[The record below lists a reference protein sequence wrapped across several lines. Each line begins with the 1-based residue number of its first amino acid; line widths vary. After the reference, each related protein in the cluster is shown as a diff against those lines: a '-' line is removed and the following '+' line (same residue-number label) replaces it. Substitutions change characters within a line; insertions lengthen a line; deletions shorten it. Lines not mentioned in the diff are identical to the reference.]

1 MAYQP
6 KATPEKRSDS
16 ASDERDPGLA
26 IPTKITTSQQSVLDQ
41 LHNHVAFTET
51 LIFLSG
57 PSGAGKT
64 TILEVFL
71 EQASDYANLAYSPD
85 PGKSNADALRTKL
98 LRQLVTLDAY
108 STDDSLLEAL
118 QRNIKPGRQ
127 HLIICIDNGYSLPS
141 IILSELQELVSSRHL
156 FNPEHRLSVLI
167 AGENNWVKR
176 ASKGLALGKSE
187 PPVVVEVPAFF
198 KREQQ
203 WFARKLIATQEN
215 VNEVVAAQV
224 KALNE
229 EAISELLNK
238 TEGYPGQIQAQLEE
252 QLLVRPYTDKAMQA
266 RSRKLASQQHSNQS
280 TPRKKLSSN
289 QLIGVLIGLAAII
302 AIAIAAWLH
311 NSRDLAAS
319 PPEATDEIEAFSPP
333 VLPTGADSDAGI
345 SEGTSTQ
352 AEPTSAPVMEYEQAM
367 ERLRQRAESQPTPR
381 EIQFQLVQPINYLAQ
396 QSDEGT
402 EAAAEPV
409 TSAAEQTEVS
419 ETREDESETVS
430 ETENLNPWHQAY
442 DNLNLWQRDSSR
454 YVYQVAAFNSEPR
467 LMQFLAGFDHPEL
480 AIYHTLRNQQPWFMV
495 VVGDFAHAEEA
506 QAYLAQNRDL
516 QSIQPWLKT
525 VRLVHEDLA
534 PVMNDSAQD
543 NN

>member
-6 KATPEKRSDS
+6 KAPPDKLSEATAD
-16 ASDERDPGLA
+16 DRDPGLA
-26 IPTKITTSQQSVLDQ
+26 IATKITTSQQSVLDQ

-51 LIFLSG
+51 LVFLSG
-57 PSGAGKT
+57 PQGAGKT

-98 LRQLVTLDAY
+98 LRQLVSLDAY

-127 HLIICIDNGYSLPS
+127 HLIICIDNGYNLPS

-215 VNEVVAAQV
+215 VNEVVDAQV

-229 EAISELLNK
+229 EAITELLNK
-238 TEGYPGQIQAQLEE
+238 TEGFPGQIQAQLEE

-266 RSRKLASQQHSNQS
+266 RSRKLASQQHNNQS
-280 TPRKKLSSN
+280 APRKKLSGN
-289 QLIGVLIGLAAII
+289 QLVSVLIGLAAII

-311 NSRDLAAS
+311 SNRGLDDSAPAATGDS
-319 PPEATDEIEAFSPP
+319 EAFSPP
-333 VLPTGADSDAGI
+333 VLPTNGAAAADDSAEA
-345 SEGTSTQ
+345 SEQPG
-352 AEPTSAPVMEYEQAM
+352 PTSAPVMEYEQAM

-381 EIQFQLVQPINYLAQ
+381 DIQFQLVQPVNYLAEQ
-396 QSDEGT
+396 ADEDTPPAAESEPTTADT
-402 EAAAEPV
+402 EAADDTTEAV
-409 TSAAEQTEVS
+409 T
-419 ETREDESETVS
+419 

-442 DNLNLWQRDSSR
+442 DNLDLWERDSGR

-467 LMQFLAGFDHPEL
+467 LMQFLAGFDHPEM
-480 AIYHTLRNQQPWFMV
+480 AIYHTLRNQQSWFMV
-495 VVGDFAHAEEA
+495 VVGDFANADEA
-506 QAYLAQNRDL
+506 QAYLAQNSDL
-516 QSIQPWLKT
+516 QSIQPWLKAI
-525 VRLVHEDLA
+525 RLVHEDLA